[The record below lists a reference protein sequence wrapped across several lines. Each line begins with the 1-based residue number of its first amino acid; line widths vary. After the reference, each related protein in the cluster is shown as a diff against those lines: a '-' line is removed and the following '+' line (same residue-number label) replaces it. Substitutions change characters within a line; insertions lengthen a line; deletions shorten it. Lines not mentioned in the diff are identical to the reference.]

1 MKRTYIITLCLSCY
15 ALLASS
21 QTTLEQCQQAAE
33 QNYPLIKQRDL
44 IARTTDL
51 TVSNL
56 GKAWLPQVNATAQ
69 ATLQSDVAAWPEQMQ
84 AMLDQMG
91 LDIKGL
97 KKDQYRVGIDVNQTV
112 WDGGTISA
120 QQDIA
125 RQQGAV
131 QALQT
136 EVSLYTVRKRV
147 NEMYFGLLLLDE
159 QISLNSDL
167 QRQLES
173 SEKKLESLSKRGAAA
188 ECDYHAIKA
197 ERLGVSQQLA
207 SLQASRQTLARLL
220 SAFCGLEVHEVVRP
234 HVSETVTS
242 TTGTRPELR
251 LADAQLRLV
260 DAQERMLNANLMPRL
275 SVFASGFYGYPGYNM
290 FEDMMSHKWSLNG
303 MIGARLTWNLGALY
317 TRRGDKAKLALQRAS
332 AENNR
337 EVFLFNQHL
346 EQTQSNED
354 IERYSQMIAT
364 DQEIIGLRSSVR
376 KAAESKLAHG
386 IIDVNDLIKEINAE
400 NAARVQ
406 QAVHQI
412 EMLKAIYELKY
423 TTNN

>member
-15 ALLASS
+15 ALLALS

-234 HVSETVTS
+234 HVSETATS

-354 IERYSQMIAT
+354 IERYRQMIAT

>member
-159 QISLNSDL
+159 QISLNNDL

-188 ECDYHAIKA
+188 DCDYHAIKA

>member
-234 HVSETVTS
+234 HVSETATS

-354 IERYSQMIAT
+354 IERYRQMIAT

>member
-15 ALLASS
+15 ALLALS

-69 ATLQSDVAAWPEQMQ
+69 ATLQSDVAAWSEQMQ

-159 QISLNSDL
+159 QISLNNDL

-220 SAFCGLEVHEVVRP
+220 SAFCGLEVQEVVRP
-234 HVSETVTS
+234 HVSETATS
-242 TTGTRPELR
+242 PTGTRPELR

-354 IERYSQMIAT
+354 IERYRQMIAT

>member
-1 MKRTYIITLCLSCY
+1 MKRNYIIALCLSCY
-15 ALLASS
+15 ALLALS

-173 SEKKLESLSKRGAAA
+173 SEKKLESLSMRGAAA
-188 ECDYHAIKA
+188 DCDYHAIKA
-197 ERLGVSQQLA
+197 ERLGVSQRLA

-220 SAFCGLEVHEVVRP
+220 SAFCGLEVQEVVRP
-234 HVSETVTS
+234 HVSETATS
-242 TTGTRPELR
+242 PTDRRPELR

-354 IERYSQMIAT
+354 IERYRQMIAT

>member
-159 QISLNSDL
+159 QISLNNDL

-234 HVSETVTS
+234 HVSETATS

-346 EQTQSNED
+346 EQTQSNEN
-354 IERYSQMIAT
+354 IERYRQMIAT

>member
-159 QISLNSDL
+159 QISLNNDL

-234 HVSETVTS
+234 HVSETATS

-354 IERYSQMIAT
+354 IERYRQMIAT

>member
-84 AMLDQMG
+84 AMLDQTG

-147 NEMYFGLLLLDE
+147 NEMYFGLLLLD
-159 QISLNSDL
+159 
-167 QRQLES
+167 
-173 SEKKLESLSKRGAAA
+173 
-188 ECDYHAIKA
+188 
-197 ERLGVSQQLA
+197 
-207 SLQASRQTLARLL
+207 
-220 SAFCGLEVHEVVRP
+220 
-234 HVSETVTS
+234 
-242 TTGTRPELR
+242 
-251 LADAQLRLV
+251 
-260 DAQERMLNANLMPRL
+260 
-275 SVFASGFYGYPGYNM
+275 
-290 FEDMMSHKWSLNG
+290 
-303 MIGARLTWNLGALY
+303 
-317 TRRGDKAKLALQRAS
+317 
-332 AENNR
+332 
-337 EVFLFNQHL
+337 
-346 EQTQSNED
+346 
-354 IERYSQMIAT
+354 
-364 DQEIIGLRSSVR
+364 
-376 KAAESKLAHG
+376 
-386 IIDVNDLIKEINAE
+386 
-400 NAARVQ
+400 
-406 QAVHQI
+406 
-412 EMLKAIYELKY
+412 
-423 TTNN
+423 

>member
-234 HVSETVTS
+234 HVSETATS

-275 SVFASGFYGYPGYNM
+275 RVFASGFYGYPGYNM

-354 IERYSQMIAT
+354 IERYRQMIAT

>member
-188 ECDYHAIKA
+188 DCDYHAIKA

>member
-56 GKAWLPQVNATAQ
+56 SKAWLPQVNATAQ

-159 QISLNSDL
+159 QISLNNDL

-188 ECDYHAIKA
+188 DCDYHAIKA

-303 MIGARLTWNLGALY
+303 MIGARLTWNMGALY

>member
-84 AMLDQMG
+84 AMLDQTG

-159 QISLNSDL
+159 QISLNNDL

-188 ECDYHAIKA
+188 DCDYHAIKA

-234 HVSETVTS
+234 HVSETATS

-354 IERYSQMIAT
+354 IERYRQMIAT